1 LLLLLWPGPLVKAV
15 CPEFP
20 ESKQWV
26 VRLLGGRL
34 VAQHALVLSRPTDR
48 HVRAAATVDALHA
61 ASMVPLLWS
70 SRYRRAALVSGGYA
84 VFYAATATAP
94 AIAPRP

>member
-1 LLLLLWPGPLVKAV
+1 MLLRPGPLVESV

-34 VAQHALVLSRPTDR
+34 VVQHALVLSRPTHR
-48 HVRAAATVDALHA
+48 HVRAAATVDMVHA

-70 SRYRRAALVSGGYA
+70 PRYRRAALVSGGYA
-84 VFYAATATAP
+84 ALYAATAP
-94 AIAPRP
+94 AMAPRY